1 MNMIKPRSRAILTVF
16 LKEVRENLRDRRTLM
31 SAFLTGPL
39 LGPLVFVMLINFTLN
54 RELDKADMP
63 LPVPVIGAA
72 YAPNLIGALKA
83 GGVVPGAAVANP
95 AQTVRQQDADVVLRI
110 AADYG
115 KAWRQGEPVQVEMFY
130 DSSRRDGNASVERV
144 TRLVENYARQ
154 QGALRLVA
162 RGLSPGTAWPLQ
174 VAKRDQATPQSRAV
188 LLFAMLPYF
197 FVITIFMGGMYLAID
212 LTAGERERQ
221 SLEPLFAN
229 PVARWKILCGKLAAI
244 CVFSTVSLL
253 ITLLAFAVVGRFI
266 PAEKIGMELDL
277 GIHFASRV
285 LLLILPLVLLLSASQ
300 SMVAAFAKS
309 YREAQT
315 YISLLMLVPLIPT
328 ALLSFMPIKAHAWMY
343 AVPLLGQNLGIMQL
357 LRGDGVSG
365 EQMVLC
371 LAGSTVAALLA
382 VMATIQLYRSER
394 LAISA
399 CAGDPAGSSRY
410 LCRVGQRRTP
420 ASVAQPDFTRWC
432 CGS

>member
-16 LKEVRENLRDRRTLM
+16 IKEVRENLRDRRTLM

-174 VAKRDQATPQSRAV
+174 VAKRDQATPQSLAV

-285 LLLILPLVLLLSASQ
+285 LLLMLPLVLLLSALQ

-399 CAGDPAGSSRY
+399 
-410 LCRVGQRRTP
+410 
-420 ASVAQPDFTRWC
+420 
-432 CGS
+432 